1 MTDTL
6 NAPRHSNGATRK
18 TLASQLDRLDGILN
32 TLDARLHDTIATAV
46 EQAVGA
52 AVHQAVKAV
61 LTEVLTNA
69 DLQQQLQPATPPP
82 DDRNGEPPNRLRTL
96 WDGLC
101 RKTKQGWG
109 AVKRTWT
116 KTATRVRVVLL
127 TAAGAV
133 ATAVCLAPARVAS
146 AAVRVWGWTC
156 GLAAGAGMILGRV
169 LAPLTCGT

>member
-46 EQAVGA
+46 EQAVGT
-52 AVHQAVKAV
+52 AVHQAVRAV

-69 DLQQQLQPATPPP
+69 DLQQQLQPAAPPP
-82 DDRNGEPPNRLRTL
+82 DDRNGEPPNRLRGL

-101 RKTKQGWG
+101 QKTRQAWSVAKQVWMKV
-109 AVKRTWT
+109 AS
-116 KTATRVRVVLL
+116 RVRVGLL
-127 TAAGAV
+127 SVAGAV

-146 AAVRVWGWTC
+146 AAVRVWAWTC

-169 LAPLTCGT
+169 LAPLTCCT